1 MLLSSSTIGIDFVIA
16 WIQCSPPTHT
26 HPHTPTQALCLAAS
40 KGHLQVAQLL
50 VSRGANPKAITYMGD
65 SPFSLALDGSHTEV
79 ADWLDSITSSQGS
92 EAPLAKTKEFIGT
105 RT

>member
-1 MLLSSSTIGIDFVIA
+1 M
-16 WIQCSPPTHT
+16 
-26 HPHTPTQALCLAAS
+26 
-40 KGHLQVAQLL
+40 AQLL

-79 ADWLDSITSSQGS
+79 ADWLDSITSLQGS